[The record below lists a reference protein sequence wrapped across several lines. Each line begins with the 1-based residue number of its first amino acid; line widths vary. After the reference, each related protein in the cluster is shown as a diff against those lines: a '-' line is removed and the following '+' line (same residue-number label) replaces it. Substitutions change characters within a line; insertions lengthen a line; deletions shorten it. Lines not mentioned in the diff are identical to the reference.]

1 MAHNDWQTQPA
12 VPDDQ
17 IQAAELVFMTF
28 DEMADPA
35 LGFGD
40 HARTMN
46 VLAKYFSLRGNR
58 FSYDACQVVKSGGQ
72 IAALLI
78 AFTGQTLMKR
88 SVTTVLQTGKV
99 FGWREAPRMIHRGW
113 GMFMSRDANTDE
125 YYIAHLAVSPD
136 FRRQGLAQFLLL
148 TAEKQ
153 ARAAG
158 LTRVSLV
165 CDWGHDAARTL
176 YINSGYRVVQTVA
189 TPSMEAEFHLA
200 GFERMV
206 KDIKEDGA

>member
-1 MAHNDWQTQPA
+1 MSYKDWQTQPA

-17 IQAAELVFMTF
+17 VQAAELVFMTF
-28 DEMADPA
+28 DEMADPM
-35 LGFGD
+35 LGYGD
-40 HARTMN
+40 HTRTLG

-58 FSYDACQVVKSGGQ
+58 FSHDTCQVVTSGDQ
-72 IAALLI
+72 MAALLI
-78 AFTGQTLMKR
+78 SFPGGQLTKR
-88 SVTTVLQTGKV
+88 SMTTVLQTGRV

-189 TPSMEAEFHLA
+189 TPSMEAEYHLA

-206 KDIKEDGA
+206 KDI